1 MVGACFLGK
10 GGYNSHEDWERI
22 AEVIE
27 SAPGIELG
35 AGVSCGP
42 INQGI
47 TDAVIEAIPVLITW
61 YRRSILHTK
70 NESLSGDIPADGTWR
85 SDQTK
90 EENQL

>member
-1 MVGACFLGK
+1 LGK

-35 AGVSCGP
+35 AGVSYGP

-61 YRRSILHTK
+61 YRRSIL
-70 NESLSGDIPADGTWR
+70 
-85 SDQTK
+85 QTK
-90 EENQL
+90 KE